1 MSNDDYYKMIFILK
15 LFYSNLKLFFFIRN
29 CNMKLI
35 FIILISLVIVNV
47 YSSIHNAFVEELAAL
62 ILSLFDKN
70 GQRLNYEFNINKNE
84 SEREKK
90 KVTH

>member
-1 MSNDDYYKMIFILK
+1 
-15 LFYSNLKLFFFIRN
+15 
-29 CNMKLI
+29 MKLI